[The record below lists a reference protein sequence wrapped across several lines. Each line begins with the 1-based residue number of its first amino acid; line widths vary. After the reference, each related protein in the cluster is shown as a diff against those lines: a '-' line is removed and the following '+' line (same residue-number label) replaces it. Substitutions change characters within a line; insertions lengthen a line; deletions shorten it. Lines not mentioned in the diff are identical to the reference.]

1 MNITTYH
8 VDGKTT
14 TKSFEIPSKEVKSSM
29 LSVALRVYEARLHPH
44 LAKTKTRGEVNIS
57 TRKIYK
63 QKGTGGARHGA
74 KSAPI
79 FVGGGTAHGP
89 KGVQR
94 TLKVIQKIKAQALGG
109 VMYLAQKQ
117 DKIVSISLAGVKKT
131 KEAAA
136 LCNHIQKVTPF
147 VKGLLLLSPDNQKIA
162 LYFRNLENITLMPFS
177 QVSPL
182 DVYKS
187 DLVIL
192 DADLGKEVKKVVKT
206 KVAKIKEVK
215 K

>member
-1 MNITTYH
+1 MNLTTYH
-8 VDGKTT
+8 LDGKTT
-14 TKSFEIPSKEVKSSM
+14 KKSFEIPSKEIKSSL
-29 LSVALRVYEARLHPH
+29 LSSVLRVYEARLHPH

-94 TLKVIQKIKAQALGG
+94 TLKVLGKIKAQALGG
-109 VMYLAQKQ
+109 MMYLAQKQ
-117 DKIVSISLAGVKKT
+117 DKIVSISLTGVKKT
-131 KEAAA
+131 KEAAV
-136 LCNHIQKVTPF
+136 LCAHIQKVSPF
-147 VKGLLLLSPDNQKIA
+147 TKGLLLLSPDNQKIA
-162 LYFRNLENITLMPFS
+162 LYFRNLENVTLMPFS

-182 DVYKS
+182 DIYKS
-187 DLVIL
+187 DIVIL
-192 DADLGKEVKKVVKT
+192 DADLGKAVKKV
-206 KVAKIKEVK
+206 AKSKEAK

>member
-8 VDGKTT
+8 SSGKITQ
-14 TKSFEIPSKEVKSSM
+14 KNFDIPAVEVKPSL
-29 LSVALRVYEARLHPH
+29 LSVALRVYEARIHPH
-44 LAKTKTRGEVNIS
+44 LATVKTRGEVNIS

-79 FVGGGTAHGP
+79 FVGGGIAHGP

-94 TLKVIQKIKAQALGG
+94 TLKVIGKTKKLILGG
-109 VMYLAQKQ
+109 VMYLAKKQ
-117 DKIVSISLAGVKKT
+117 DRVVSLSIADIKKT
-131 KEAAA
+131 KEAAT
-136 LCNHIQKVTPF
+136 LCSRIQKATPF
-147 VKGLLLLSPDNQKIA
+147 VKGLLLLSLDNQKQT
-162 LYFRNLENITLMPFS
+162 LYFRNLENIKIMPFV

-182 DVYKS
+182 DIYKS

-192 DADLGKEVKKVVKT
+192 DADLGK
-206 KVAKIKEVK
+206 AIKEK
-215 K
+215 KTIKK

>member
-79 FVGGGTAHGP
+79 FVGGGIAHGP

-94 TLKVIQKIKAQALGG
+94 TLKVIGKTKKLILGG
-109 VMYLAQKQ
+109 VMYLAKKQ
-117 DKIVSISLAGVKKT
+117 DRVVSLSIADIKKT
-131 KEAAA
+131 KEAAT
-136 LCNHIQKVTPF
+136 LCSRIQKATPF
-147 VKGLLLLSPDNQKIA
+147 VKGLLLLSLGNQKQT
-162 LYFRNLENITLMPFS
+162 LYFRNLENIKIMPFV

-182 DVYKS
+182 DIYKS

-192 DADLGKEVKKVVKT
+192 DADLGK
-206 KVAKIKEVK
+206 AIKEK
-215 K
+215 KTIKK